1 MYSILQYYR
10 VHEYVVHCCNSETNE
25 TGETNEKAS
34 KRYRHRA
41 DSLFSDRVLEGLHH
55 RREGLAVSGLNAWT
69 GAMLDSPTTS
79 TAQSPHSPISPYEA
93 LRSTC
98 IAIGSEE
105 LDYELI
111 EAFFDL
117 QAIVKRPM
125 HELEATSSESSTAAA
140 VSILS
145 SQARLFHR
153 CTGTAVYL
161 SRSALQYLLS
171 HSEFCLP
178 ANPVAAASVSI
189 LTRRKHYSSGSHASS
204 ASSSGGSSAGETFD
218 SSDATATHA
227 TLDLQDLD
235 VLFNSSQSSSSCP
248 IS

>member
-1 MYSILQYYR
+1 M
-10 VHEYVVHCCNSETNE
+10 CSETNE
-25 TGETNEKAS
+25 YGTGAGNKEKMQ
-34 KRYRHRA
+34 KVKLRQRA
-41 DSLFSDRVLEGLHH
+41 NSVFSENVLESLHT
-55 RREGLAVSGLNAWT
+55 RREGLATSGLNAWT

-79 TAQSPHSPISPYEA
+79 HPPTSSQSPMSPLSPYEA
-93 LRSTC
+93 LRSTR
-98 IAIGSEE
+98 ITIGGEE

-117 QAIVKRPM
+117 PAIVKRPL
-125 HELEATSSESSTAAA
+125 HESESTSSESGTAA

-145 SQARLFHR
+145 AQSRLFVR

-161 SRSALQYLLS
+161 SRSALQYLLT

-178 ANPVAAASVSI
+178 ANPVAAASASI
-189 LTRRKHYSSGSHASS
+189 LTRKKHYSSGSHASS
-204 ASSSGGSSAGETFD
+204 ASSSGGSSVGDTLD
-218 SSDATATHA
+218 SDAPSALHPTF
-227 TLDLQDLD
+227 DLQDLD